1 MKLATAIR
9 PDGSTRLY
17 AANAE
22 GALFDVLGAAGPA
35 QPALAGVRDVGSL
48 LHAGPLA
55 LEAVRRLVADA
66 DGQGS
71 PAIELDR
78 LDLAPPVTDPRAIVC
93 IGRNYMA
100 HITEGDSPVP
110 EFPLLFSKYA
120 NTLVGHDHPVVHHR
134 ITEQLDY
141 EGELVLVIG
150 TRARGVS
157 ADEAMAYVAGY
168 TVAND
173 ISARDL
179 QLGDSQWIRGK
190 SLDGFCPLG
199 PVFVTADEVPDMEA
213 LRIQTR
219 VNGELRQDAPVSDMI
234 FKPPQLIEFIT
245 QGITLEPGDLILT
258 GTPSGVA
265 FGMRP
270 PVYLRPGDVVE
281 VDISGL
287 GTLRSTIAGPDR

>member
-1 MKLATAIR
+1 MQ

-17 AANAE
+17 AATSD
-22 GALFDVLGAAGPA
+22 GALYDVVDAAR
-35 QPALAGVRDVGSL
+35 LDREVLVGVDDVGSL
-48 LHAGPLA
+48 LRAGSA
-55 LEAVRRLVADA
+55 AMDAVRRVIAEA
-66 DGQGS
+66 EGS
-71 PAIELDR
+71 TPAALRRDDLDM
-78 LDLAPPVTDPRAIVC
+78 APPVTEPRAIVC

-110 EFPLLFSKYA
+110 AFPILFSKYL
-120 NTLVGHDHPVVHHR
+120 NTLLGHDHPVVHHA
-134 ITEQLDY
+134 ITQQLDY
-141 EGELVLVIG
+141 EGELAVVIG
-150 TRARGVS
+150 RRARRVS
-157 ADEAMAYVAGY
+157 ADQAMGYVAGY

-179 QLGDSQWIRGK
+179 QLGDLQWIRGK

-199 PVFVTADEVPDMEA
+199 PFFVTSDEVPDVDG

-234 FKPPQLIEFIT
+234 FKLPELIEFIT
-245 QGITLEPGDLILT
+245 QGITLEPGDLVLT

-281 VDISGL
+281 VSITGL
-287 GTLRSTIAGPDR
+287 GTLRSPIGAPD

>member
-1 MKLATAIR
+1 M
-9 PDGSTRLY
+9 
-17 AANAE
+17 
-22 GALFDVLGAAGPA
+22 
-35 QPALAGVRDVGSL
+35 
-48 LHAGPLA
+48 
-55 LEAVRRLVADA
+55 
-66 DGQGS
+66 
-71 PAIELDR
+71 
-78 LDLAPPVTDPRAIVC
+78 APPVTEPRAIVC

-110 EFPLLFSKYA
+110 AFPILFSKYL
-120 NTLVGHDHPVVHHR
+120 NTLLGHDHPVVHHA
-134 ITEQLDY
+134 ITQQLDY
-141 EGELVLVIG
+141 EGELAVVIG
-150 TRARGVS
+150 RRARRVS
-157 ADEAMAYVAGY
+157 ADQAMGYVAGY

-179 QLGDSQWIRGK
+179 QLGDLQWIRGK

-199 PVFVTADEVPDMEA
+199 PFFVTSDEVPDVDG

-234 FKPPQLIEFIT
+234 FKLPELIEFIT
-245 QGITLEPGDLILT
+245 QGITLEPGDLVLT

-281 VDISGL
+281 VSITGL
-287 GTLRSTIAGPDR
+287 GTLRSPIGAPD